1 MRPKRYPYS
10 KKMKKRHQPIFSHE
24 IHEIELYGDDVVVDG
39 ILFKNADFSVRR
51 NYASVKVSLEFLAKI
66 KASGNAD

>member
-10 KKMKKRHQPIFSHE
+10 KKMKKRYLSNRM
-24 IHEIELYGDDVVVDG
+24 HEIELNGSDVIVDG
-39 ILFKNADFSVRR
+39 ILFENADFNIRR
-51 NYASVKVSLEFLAKI
+51 SYESVKVSLEFLAKI

>member
-10 KKMKKRHQPIFSHE
+10 KKMKKWHQPNL
-24 IHEIELYGDDVVVDG
+24 IHEIELNGSDVIVDG
-39 ILFKNADFSVRR
+39 ILFENADFDIRR
-51 NYASVKVSLEFLAKI
+51 SYESVKVSLEFLANI

>member
-10 KKMKKRHQPIFSHE
+10 KKMKKRHQPNLT
-24 IHEIELYGDDVVVDG
+24 HEIEVNGSDIIVDG
-39 ILFKNADFSVRR
+39 ILFECADFNIRPS
-51 NYASVKVSLEFLAKI
+51 YESVKVSLEFLANI

>member
-10 KKMKKRHQPIFSHE
+10 KKMRGQYLSSI
-24 IHEIELYGDDVVVDG
+24 IHEIEVNGSDVIVDG
-39 ILFKNADFSVRR
+39 ILFENADFDIRR
-51 NYASVKVSLEFLAKI
+51 SYESVKVSLEFLANI